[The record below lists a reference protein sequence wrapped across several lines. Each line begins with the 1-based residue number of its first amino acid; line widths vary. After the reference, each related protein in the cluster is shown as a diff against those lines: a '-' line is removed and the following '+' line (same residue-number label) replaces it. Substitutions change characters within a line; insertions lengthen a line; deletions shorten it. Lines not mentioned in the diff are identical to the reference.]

1 MTAPLTARIGRD
13 HPITQSVQIE
23 VDTENRLIE
32 LTLSGALTLDFL
44 WQVMGKV
51 GSMPNADPAYRLLF
65 DGSALTLGKADARE
79 MSAFEAKV
87 PT

>member
-1 MTAPLTARIGRD
+1 MS
-13 HPITQSVQIE
+13 QSVQIE
-23 VDTENRLIE
+23 VDAENRLIE
-32 LTLSGALTLDFL
+32 LTLSGALTLEFL